1 MIWKYVLRITYYTLM
16 ILKVIRQ
23 DILNMMQ
30 YIQKYVYFWT
40 CKIYSR
46 YFGGRTE
53 NRWSSFE
60 ALTEKEGVIK
70 TYRLHKITKA
80 NCLLFVP
87 DMLSYLNNAKESG
100 QIVGD
105 WCSFVAIKRVC
116 LKLFLHKESVAK

>member
-1 MIWKYVLRITYYTLM
+1 MEEPK
-16 ILKVIRQ
+16 
-23 DILNMMQ
+23 
-30 YIQKYVYFWT
+30 
-40 CKIYSR
+40 
-46 YFGGRTE
+46 

-80 NCLLFVP
+80 NLSTFVP

-105 WCSFVAIKRVC
+105 WCSFCSNKEVC